1 MDYVSND
8 VDVPKVFDVLLEML
22 PRLMQSFM
30 TQRRCVKQ
38 AAVLG
43 TLLADLSIIQ
53 GDEDELS
60 LEVMTELELICTV
73 SATRR

>member
-8 VDVPKVFDVLLEML
+8 VDVPKLFDVLLEML

-30 TQRRCVKQ
+30 TQRRYVKQ

>member
-1 MDYVSND
+1 MDCIADD
-8 VDVPKVFDVLLEML
+8 VDVPKLFDTLLEML

-38 AAVLG
+38 ATVLG

-53 GDEDELS
+53 GDKDELS
-60 LEVMTELELICTV
+60 LEEMTELELICTV
-73 SATRR
+73 SATHR